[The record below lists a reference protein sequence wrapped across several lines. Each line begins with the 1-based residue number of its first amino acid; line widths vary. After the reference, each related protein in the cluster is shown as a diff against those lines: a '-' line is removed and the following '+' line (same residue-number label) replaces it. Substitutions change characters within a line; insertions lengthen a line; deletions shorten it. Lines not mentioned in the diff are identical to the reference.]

1 MSANPRGPK
10 APLAGGAVLFL
21 SVFGLYLSTLAPT
34 VTFWD
39 SGELIAAAYSLGVPH
54 QPGYPLYCILGRS
67 FSFIPFGNIA
77 YRANLLSAVLAA
89 TTVYVVYA
97 TLLSIFRRQDGG
109 AGKAGLSD
117 AVLAGSLASLVAVT
131 RLYWSEAV
139 VAEVYAGAAL
149 FVALSIYMYVLSLEG
164 TLSPARY
171 VALSGLLFGLG
182 VVNHMSH
189 VLYLPALLIT
199 WGIVRGADTGGEKPP
214 GIAAGVFFML
224 LGMSA
229 YLYLPLRSA
238 AGPAL
243 DIGHPGTWANFAW
256 VVKWGGYV
264 KDADW
269 LIGHAPEIAAKV
281 AGAGPGVLAGIIA
294 SAALC
299 WMVVRED
306 KRLYAP
312 LVVFIVVYT
321 PVISAQVLGSE
332 RDIRLGLPAKFF
344 IPTLVAGMVVLGGYA
359 RPLFGAVRPK
369 FAKPAASAMVIAAV
383 LFMGARNYHPDD
395 YSDNY
400 IAFDYAQNSLKS
412 AGERGVLLTWGD
424 NGVFPLWYL
433 RLVERYRDDTVLVH
447 TPLMTYDWYLADVD
461 RMLGMKAGFM
471 EGYFLGE
478 NVYRLVKAVT
488 PARTFA
494 YDYSATNF
502 LKLNMKELKARG
514 LVYFEGEAPSGDPWR
529 YYVMRGLDDPSVFK
543 SEMDRNIT
551 GIYRYQARV
560 SGALPPP
567 AFTDRP

>member
-1 MSANPRGPK
+1 MSANPRSPR
-10 APLAGGAVLFL
+10 APLAGAVLFF
-21 SVFGLYLSTLAPT
+21 SVFGLYLFTLAPT

-39 SGELIAAAYSLGVPH
+39 SGELIAAAYSLGIPH
-54 QPGYPLYCILGRS
+54 QPGYPLYCMLGRL

-89 TTVYVVYA
+89 TAVYVVYK

-109 AGKAGLSD
+109 AGEAGLSD
-117 AVLAGSLASLVAVT
+117 AVLAGSLACLVAVT

-149 FVALSIYMYVLSLEG
+149 FVALSIYLYVLSLDG
-164 TLSPARY
+164 SLSPARY
-171 VALSGLLFGLG
+171 IALTGLLFGLG

-199 WGIVRGADTGGEKPP
+199 WGIVRGADGGGSRPARF
-214 GIAAGVFFML
+214 AAGVFFML

-243 DIGHPGTWANFAW
+243 DIGHPDTWANFAW
-256 VVKWGGYV
+256 VVKWGEYV
-264 KDADW
+264 KGAVW
-269 LIGHAPEIAAKV
+269 LIGHAQELATKAA
-281 AGAGPGVLAGIIA
+281 GSGPRVLAGITA

-299 WMVVRED
+299 WMAVKED

-321 PVISAQVLGSE
+321 SVISAQVLESE

-344 IPTLVAGMVVLGGYA
+344 IPTLVAGMVVVGGYA
-359 RPLFGAVRPK
+359 RPLFGAVRSR
-369 FAKPAASAMVIAAV
+369 FAKPAATSMVIAAV
-383 LFMGARNYHPDD
+383 LSMGARNYYPDD
-395 YSDNY
+395 YSKNY
-400 IAFDYAQNSLKS
+400 IAFDYAENSLKS

-447 TPLMTYDWYLADVD
+447 TPLLTYGWYLADVE

-494 YDYSATNF
+494 YDYSATVF
-502 LKLNMKELKARG
+502 LKLNMKELKVRG
-514 LVYFEGEAPSGDPWR
+514 LVYFEGDAPSGNPWP
-529 YYVMRGLDDPSVFK
+529 YYVMRGVEDPDVFK
-543 SEMDRNIT
+543 GEMDKNIAE
-551 GIYRYQARV
+551 IYRYQARV
-560 SGALPPP
+560 SDALPPP